1 MESVERKV
9 YFDDVKL
16 QMDAKLWSKLATLNC
31 YLILNTYITLRPGE
45 EYNRHAPPKPVDIFQ
60 MSVLEFPDRDG
71 SPLFHIG
78 KQTPIKLP

>member
-31 YLILNTYITLRPGE
+31 YLILNTYITLQVRSTTGTL
-45 EYNRHAPPKPVDIFQ
+45 RRSQSTSFRCQ
-60 MSVLEFPDRDG
+60 SWSFPIAMVHP
-71 SPLFHIG
+71 SF
-78 KQTPIKLP
+78 T